1 MSERNITR
9 MVELLRGSSGGVSGL
24 QVGLIAKTGPL
35 IIKTGDVEIQ
45 KNIHVNPQVQPT
57 LAVGDTV
64 VIFRSDDSFY
74 ILTKAVKV
82 S

>member
-9 MVELLRGSSGGVSGL
+9 MVEILRKSSGGVSGL
-24 QVGLIAKTGPL
+24 QLGLIVKTSPL
-35 IIKTGDVEIQ
+35 AMKTGDVEIQ
-45 KNIHVNPQVQPT
+45 KNIYVNPQIQPI
-57 LAVGDTV
+57 LAAGDSV
-64 VIFRSDDSFY
+64 VVFRSDDSFY